1 MPDETSAIL
10 EIMRVVGVYD
20 FVMDRVKDQTEAVE
34 LFKDGF
40 QPLVSLCQKRKG
52 PSGCGAWKG
61 PRGETE

>member
-34 LFKDGF
+34 LFKDDF
-40 QPLVSLCQKRKG
+40 HSLVSLCQK
-52 PSGCGAWKG
+52 
-61 PRGETE
+61 